1 MHIIEEWLKRR
12 KRKNGKRGMGKEK
25 WKGRK
30 RGAREIFSAI
40 GASASCSSLQIQR
53 QSTSYGLF
61 LLVSGRAPR
70 MIWETRLPNHL
81 FRSRAASPK
90 SWHTITPQ
98 SLYEIVSQKTTKN
111 IRGGIETGV
120 AMLSNKDDEHL
131 RHTTCPGPASD
142 EQSDAGPGRRLRS
155 QPCFS
160 KAKQKRNR
168 NHNISEMFQKI

>member
-12 KRKNGKRGMGKEK
+12 KRKNGKRGRGKEK

-81 FRSRAASPK
+81 FRSRAAPPK
-90 SWHTITPQ
+90 AWHTITPQ
-98 SLYEIVSQKTTKN
+98 SFYEIVSQRNPLSITYLSYYISKQNNTTELEQNSGQNSAIILLWALRVKTHSLKDN
-111 IRGGIETGV
+111 SK
-120 AMLSNKDDEHL
+120 SN
-131 RHTTCPGPASD
+131 
-142 EQSDAGPGRRLRS
+142 
-155 QPCFS
+155 F
-160 KAKQKRNR
+160 
-168 NHNISEMFQKI
+168 